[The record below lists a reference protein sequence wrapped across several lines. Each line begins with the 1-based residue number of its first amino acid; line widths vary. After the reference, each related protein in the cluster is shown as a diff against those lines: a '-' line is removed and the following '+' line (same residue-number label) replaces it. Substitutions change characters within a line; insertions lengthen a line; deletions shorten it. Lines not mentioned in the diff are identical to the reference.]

1 MGYQSRSAPARY
13 SVAVAAVVLASGVRL
28 ALEPALGA
36 GVPFIV
42 FFPAVLFAAWF
53 GGAGPGMLAVA
64 GSAALS
70 IYLFLPPAFQLE
82 LNSPGELFSLLV
94 FVLGSTAMVLVTQRL
109 HREQARAENSLEEL
123 QNQRGRFESL
133 VTSIPGVVWE
143 AWGRP
148 DRSEQRIDYV
158 SPYVHTM
165 LGYTVEE
172 WLATPNFWLTIVHP
186 DDRRKAADTA
196 AATFARGGTGLNEFR
211 WITADGRALWVQ
223 AHASVIRDG
232 AGKPVGMRGV
242 TLDVTARREAEERL
256 RLVSEVSGGFGEV
269 GLHVRDLAARIARRT
284 AEVLGDSC
292 TIRALR
298 EGKLVLLGSFHRDP
312 EGQLLLDRLAE
323 EQAFADALY
332 RRAMTEARTLVLA
345 DLDLSTPRAN
355 LPDDLR
361 ALFDRHPARHAA
373 LVPLPSRGR
382 VSGAMGVW
390 RREDQPFTPED
401 VRLLDAVAS
410 RAALALENALLYEQ
424 AESARAAA
432 EREGR
437 LKDEFLATLSHELRT
452 PLNAILGW
460 AHILKEGSLDPPTAA
475 RAAETIARNAQ
486 AQGQLVSD
494 ILDMQRVVSGKMR
507 LDVQDLDLLD
517 VLEKAVDTVRPSA
530 QAKGI
535 EVRMMMDPLAG
546 QGRGDP
552 ARLQQVAWNLLA
564 NAVKFTPRG
573 GRVDVRLQRA
583 GSMAELVVADTGP
596 GVPPDFLPYVFDRF
610 RQADSSATRA
620 HGGLGLGLSIAR
632 ALVELHGGTVQAANA
647 AGGGAVFTVH
657 LPRAHAVASEIPSPA
672 PAAPAEQPV
681 WFEAAPSLAG
691 LTVLVVEDEPDSRE
705 LVASVLAHRGATV
718 REAGSAD
725 EAFEQ
730 LGRGPVDVIVC
741 DIHMP
746 GTDGHTFMRRVRQRE
761 RETGGHVPAAALT
774 ASVTA
779 ADRIQALAAGFQVH
793 LAKPVQPAELA
804 LAVASLALG
813 GGRPESGAGAV

>member
-1 MGYQSRSAPARY
+1 
-13 SVAVAAVVLASGVRL
+13 VAVAAVVLATGVRL
-28 ALEPALGA
+28 ALEPALGR
-36 GVPFIV
+36 GVPFII

-53 GGAGPGMLAVA
+53 GGAGPGALAVA
-64 GSAALS
+64 GAAVLS
-70 IYLFLPPAFQLE
+70 IYLFMPPYYVFALA
-82 LNSPGELFSLLV
+82 SGDTFSLLV

-109 HREQARAENSLEEL
+109 HREQARAESSLAEL
-123 QNQRGRFESL
+123 QNQRARFESL
-133 VTSIPGVVWE
+133 VTSIPGVIWE
-143 AWGRP
+143 AWGNP

-158 SPYVHTM
+158 SPYVQTL

-186 DDRRKAADTA
+186 DDRQKAAANA
-196 AATFARGGTGLNEFR
+196 AATFASGGTGLNEFR
-211 WITADGRALWVQ
+211 WIAADGRALWVQ
-223 AHASVIRDG
+223 AHASVIRDA
-232 AGKPVGMRGV
+232 AGKPAGMRGV

-256 RLVSEVSGGFGEV
+256 RLVGEVSGGFGEV
-269 GLHVRDLAARIARRT
+269 GLQVRELAARIARRT
-284 AEVLGDSC
+284 TEVLGDSC
-292 TIRALR
+292 TLR
-298 EGKLVLLGSFHRDP
+298 VRRDGQLQMLGRFHRDP
-312 EGQLLLDRLAE
+312 EGQELLDRLAD
-323 EQAFADALY
+323 QHAFADALY
-332 RRAMTEARTLVLA
+332 GRVIAEARTLVLA
-345 DLDLSTPRAN
+345 NLDLSTARAT

-361 ALFDRHPARHAA
+361 ALLDRHPARHAA
-373 LVPLPSRGR
+373 LAPLISRGH

-390 RREDQPFTPED
+390 RRADRPFTAED
-401 VRLLDAVAS
+401 VRLLEAVAS

-424 AESARAAA
+424 AEAARATA

-452 PLNAILGW
+452 PLHAILGW
-460 AHILKEGSLDPPTAA
+460 AHMLRDGGLDAPTAA

-486 AQGQLVSD
+486 AQSQLVSD

-517 VLEKAVDTVRPSA
+517 VVEKAVDTVRPSA

-535 EVRMMMDPLAG
+535 DLRVTLDPLAG
-546 QGRGDP
+546 QGRGDA

-573 GRVDVRLQRA
+573 GRVDVRLQHA
-583 GSMAELVVADTGP
+583 GSVAELVVADTGP
-596 GVPPDFLPYVFDRF
+596 GVPPDFLPYVFERF

-647 AGGGAVFTVH
+647 PGAGAVFTVR
-657 LPRAHAVASEIPSPA
+657 LPRAHAVATEVAP
-672 PAAPAEQPV
+672 PAAGVPPEPPV

-691 LTVLVVEDEPDSRE
+691 LTLLVVEDEPDSRE
-705 LVASVLAHRGATV
+705 LVARVLSRRGATV
-718 REAGSAD
+718 REAASAD
-725 EAFEQ
+725 EAFAQ
-730 LGRGPVDVIVC
+730 LRRGPVDVIVC

-746 GTDGHTFMRRVRQRE
+746 GTDGHTFIRQVRERE

-774 ASVTA
+774 ASVSA
-779 ADRIQALAAGFQVH
+779 ADGLQALAAGFDVH

-804 LAVASLALG
+804 RAVASLARG
-813 GGRPESGAGAV
+813 VQQPESGADAR